1 MLTRSPTARRMTL
14 GHLMKVFQA
23 RKSVRKGEMAP
34 LAPVECNIE
43 QSVLGSPGALKKC
56 NDAPTAARG
65 APTIQ
70 TKLLTRRHRTSP

>member
-1 MLTRSPTARRMTL
+1 
-14 GHLMKVFQA
+14 
-23 RKSVRKGEMAP
+23 MAP

-43 QSVLGSPGALKKC
+43 QSVLGSPGVLKKC
-56 NDAPTAARG
+56 NDAPTAARD